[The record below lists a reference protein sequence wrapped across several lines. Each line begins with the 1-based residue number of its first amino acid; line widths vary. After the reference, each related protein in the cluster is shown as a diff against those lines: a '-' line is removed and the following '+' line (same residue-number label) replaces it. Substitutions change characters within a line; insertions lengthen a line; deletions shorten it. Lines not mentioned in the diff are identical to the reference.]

1 MRILVVT
8 VVHHPED
15 SRIRFREIAAL
26 LDGGWEVTYAAPFS
40 GYGLPLESRAP
51 QVRHVDVQRSQGRRR
66 LGALRNARQV
76 LEHEGPSHDLVLLHD
91 PELLAA
97 LPGLKLPPVVWDVHE
112 DTAAAV
118 TLKPW
123 LPEPLRPIVRR
134 GFTSVERIAERR
146 VHLILA
152 EYAYQ
157 ERFGREHL
165 VVPNVTTVPP
175 TVQPP
180 DQPRAM
186 YVGSLTHKRG
196 VPEMID
202 AARII
207 HAKTDGE
214 VRVTLVGGAH
224 GDVESAL
231 TAAHND
237 GVLDWRGF
245 LPNDQAHALLD
256 GSMAGLVL
264 LHDEP
269 NYRIS
274 LSTKVTDYMAHGVP
288 VVATPLPLQKQAV
301 ETADAG
307 VVVPFNDA
315 AAAADAVIS
324 LWNDPDAR
332 RRMGN
337 SGHTQALEKYNWADH
352 AVAFEEE
359 MRRVAEGGPNR

>member
-1 MRILVVT
+1 MRALVVT

-15 SRIRFREIAAL
+15 SRIRFREIPAL
-26 LDGGWEVTYAAPFS
+26 LDAGWEVTYAAPFS
-40 GYGLPLESRAP
+40 GYGLPLESRSP
-51 QVRHVDVQRSQGRRR
+51 SVRHVDVRRAQGRRR
-66 LGALRNARQV
+66 LGALQDARQI
-76 LEHEGPSHDLVLLHD
+76 LKREGPSHDVVLLHD
-91 PELLAA
+91 PEILAA

-134 GFTSVERIAERR
+134 GFTRVEQFAENR

-157 ERFGREHL
+157 DRFGQEHL

-175 TVQPP
+175 DVTPP

-186 YVGSLTHKRG
+186 YVGSLTRKRG
-196 VPEMID
+196 VPEMIE

-207 HAKTDGE
+207 HAKTAGE
-214 VRVTLVGGAH
+214 VLVTLVGGAAS
-224 GDVESAL
+224 DVEPALSA
-231 TAAHND
+231 ANAE

-256 GSMAGLVL
+256 GSIAGLAL

-269 NYRIS
+269 NYRVS

-288 VVATPLPLQKQAV
+288 VVATPLPLQEQAIDD
-301 ETADAG
+301 ASAG

-315 AAAADAVIS
+315 VAAADAVLS
-324 LWNDPDAR
+324 LWNEPATR
-332 RRMGN
+332 HRMGS
-337 SGHTQALEKYNWADH
+337 SGHAHALKKYNWENH
-352 AVAFEEE
+352 AVAFENE
-359 MRRVAEGGPNR
+359 MRRIAESAP